1 MKLCFKIKGLL
12 AGTVLAFRPRMGSRD
27 MGSPDTGSMD
37 MISLR
42 RKVEE
47 LERKEILTALS
58 EAGWIKA
65 RAARKLG
72 LTERMLSYRIKKYGL
87 KIMKE
92 VVISNEVRG
101 RLTGHSGYGLLNVT
115 KKGGNEGD

>member
-1 MKLCFKIKGLL
+1 MRLCFKIKGFL
-12 AGTVLAFRPRMGSRD
+12 AGTVLAIIPRMGSQ
-27 MGSPDTGSMD
+27 GTA
-37 MISLR
+37 SLR

-65 RAARKLG
+65 RAARRLG

-92 VVISNEVRG
+92 VVINNEA
-101 RLTGHSGYGLLNVT
+101 
-115 KKGGNEGD
+115 